1 MLRDA
6 GESKAADLAKVEN
19 LLAEHPDAAD

>member
-6 GESKAADLAKVEN
+6 GECKAADLAKLES